1 MDDSALWVDEVDEDD
16 NICAEESVLF
26 DSGDCD
32 DCVHDVAALDSS
44 FLFNRIDQCS
54 AEDNRDDDGGE
65 EDVGADNNGGDN
77 ATESEVF

>member
-1 MDDSALWVDEVDEDD
+1 VDDNAACSKDGVDEVGEND

-44 FLFNRIDQCS
+44 FLFNRID
-54 AEDNRDDDGGE
+54 
-65 EDVGADNNGGDN
+65 
-77 ATESEVF
+77 